1 MADFGLASNNVVR
14 VHLAINGRVQGV
26 FYRASTR
33 ATAMALGVN
42 GWVRNMP
49 DGSVEAVAEGE
60 ADAVEQLAT
69 WCRQGPGGAFVT
81 DVTIKRETPTGEF
94 RSFEVRY

>member
-1 MADFGLASNNVVR
+1 MAASGSANNNVVR
-14 VHLAINGRVQGV
+14 VHLIITGRVQGV

-42 GWVRNMP
+42 GWVRNLP
-49 DGSVEAVAEGE
+49 NGSVEAVAEGE
-60 ADAVEQLAT
+60 ADAVEQLAA
-69 WCRQGPGGAFVT
+69 WCRQGPRGAFVT
-81 DVTIKRETPTGEF
+81 GMTIKKETPTGEF